1 MELVQKGL
9 RKLFRDGP
17 LPFFKSTYRF
27 LWKRFIRNSYVINV
41 RYRML
46 YRLKGYRSIADP
58 YKIIYIN
65 PQSIQKYSSEFG
77 KWESVGKI
85 APGEWD
91 KTAKP
96 FTEMKK
102 YQAVKERFSHG
113 KTWEE
118 TGIFEY
124 LLNKKES
131 SGTIDGC
138 QNKAELEGRYQKI
151 DNLYE
156 NIKRKGYD
164 ESQHGRYDYIA
175 VHIGRN
181 GDLIFAGSGNHR
193 LAISKILDL
202 EEIPVWVRARHA
214 KWQQVRERVVA
225 KSNEELSEGM
235 KSHLQHP
242 DLQDLITE

>member
-1 MELVQKGL
+1 MELVRKGL
-9 RKLFRDGP
+9 DKITSDGF
-17 LPFFKSTYRF
+17 LPFLKTSYNYVQKQIHRHPTI
-27 LWKRFIRNSYVINV
+27 LWNKN
-41 RYRML
+41 
-46 YRLKGYRSIADP
+46 RLIYGIKGYQAIAQP
-58 YKIIYIN
+58 YKVIYVD
-65 PQSIQKYSSEFG
+65 PQKIQRYSSQFG

-96 FTEMKK
+96 LTEMKK
-102 YQAVKERFSHG
+102 YQAVKKRFSHG

-138 QNKAELEGRYQKI
+138 QNKAELEERYQKI